1 MPVANVVPAATA
13 SARAPYALIVLLGG
27 ALMINY
33 VDRGTIS
40 TAAPLLEKELGLTP
54 SQLGWVLSAFFWA
67 YVGSQPL
74 MGWCVDRLGAARVLA
89 AGFTLW
95 SVSTVLTGLSSGVT
109 ALVAARLF
117 MGVGE
122 SVTYPSALALLAQ
135 RVSDRHRARATS
147 ILQLGGMVGPALGTF
162 LGGLLMVHY
171 GWRAMFVALGLTSLL
186 WLIPW
191 MRQLRPPARSAP
203 LAVAASAAPA
213 GPEFA
218 DILRQRAL
226 WGTML
231 GNFCSNY
238 AFYFVFSS
246 LPLYLVHERGL
257 SLIAMT
263 HLTAGFYV
271 VDSVSVLATG
281 WLLDAWIRRGV
292 SANQAYKTALMASAA
307 GVGACLLGSYG
318 AGPGVAALL
327 LLGAGAM
334 DGLNA
339 PAVCSLVQHFAG
351 PTATGRWMGVQ
362 NAVSNTAGV
371 VAPLATGYL
380 VEATGHYGGALWLA
394 GIVALLGL
402 VGWVFIVPP
411 VQPVQ
416 WNLSKE
422 SPAPVPGL

>member
-1 MPVANVVPAATA
+1 VSGAAPGA
-13 SARAPYALIVLLGG
+13 SAPSRAPYALIVLLGA

-54 SQLGWVLSAFFWA
+54 SQLGWMLSAFFWA

-89 AGFTLW
+89 AGFSLW
-95 SVSTVLTGLSSGVT
+95 SVSTVFTGLSSGIT

-162 LGGLLMVHY
+162 LGGLLMVRY
-171 GWRAMFVALGLTSLL
+171 GWRAMFISLGLASLL

-191 MRQLRPPARSAP
+191 VRQMRQPQVSPVPAAH
-203 LAVAASAAPA
+203 AASDAAA
-213 GPEFA
+213 GPKFA

-238 AFYFVFSS
+238 AFYFVFTS

-257 SLIAMT
+257 SLLSMT

-281 WLLDAWIRRGV
+281 WLLDAWIRRGA
-292 SANQAYKTALMASAA
+292 SANRAYKSALMASAV
-307 GVGACLLGSYG
+307 GVGACLLGTHG
-318 AGPGVAALL
+318 APLGVAALL
-327 LLGAGAM
+327 LLAAGAM

-339 PAVCSLVQHFAG
+339 PAVCSLVQTFAG
-351 PTATGRWMGVQ
+351 PTASGRWMGVQ
-362 NAVSNTAGV
+362 NAVSNIAGV
-371 VAPLATGYL
+371 VAPVVTGYL
-380 VEATGHYGGALWLA
+380 VEATGHYDGALWLA

-402 VGWVFIVPP
+402 VGWVFVVPP
-411 VQPVQ
+411 VRPVR
-416 WNLSKE
+416 WRLSTE
-422 SPAPVPGL
+422 SPVPVPGL